1 MAFWSRFNDLSIS
14 AIVLDGTG
22 AVQNLGLVGKTQT
35 LGLESEFAW
44 RQTDMF
50 GMTSSMT
57 LQDPQTRGLSNTGT
71 AVAGLNGKQISRTPK
86 YIVSLSPTLYFD
98 LVGKQTELTATA
110 YRIGQRYLDYTN
122 ATALPAYTS
131 YDIGMSSYLSQR
143 LELQLHVANVSNS
156 VGLTEGNA
164 RVDTLSGQG
173 TSEAIYARPI
183 FGRNYTASLTWRW

>member
-1 MAFWSRFNDLSIS
+1 M
-14 AIVLDGTG
+14 LDGTG

-57 LQDPQTRGLSNTGT
+57 LQDPQTRGLSNAGT